1 MEKADEMLGNRQ
13 GKRIVKSLLQEIEML
28 DGLAEKSPSDIMIEY
43 IINAHEKQKWFYI
56 IRFAIFVRNSSSVN
70 GT

>member
-43 IINAHEKQKWFYI
+43 IINAHEKQK
-56 IRFAIFVRNSSSVN
+56 
-70 GT
+70 